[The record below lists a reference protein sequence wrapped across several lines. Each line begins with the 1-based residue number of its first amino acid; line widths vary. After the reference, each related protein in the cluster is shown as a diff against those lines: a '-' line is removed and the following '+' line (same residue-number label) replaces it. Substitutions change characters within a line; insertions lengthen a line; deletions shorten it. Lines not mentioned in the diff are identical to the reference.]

1 MKLFEYLAS
10 AIFLLPTIVDGLINP
25 IIPGFNPDPSIIR
38 VKDDYFLVTSTFEY
52 FPGVP
57 IYTSKD
63 LVKWE
68 QIGHALSR
76 PSQLPLRGTAP
87 SGGVFA
93 PTIRYHDGIYYVT
106 TTIFDVISPPDNVT
120 RVPRS
125 FYVTTDNIWDPD
137 SFSEPIYVDQWG
149 FDPDLFFDDDGK
161 VYFTSTFS
169 EFIDYGS
176 FANHITE
183 IDIKTGNSLSESRP
197 PLQD

>member
-10 AIFLLPTIVDGLINP
+10 AILLLPTIVDGLINP

-38 VKDDYFLVTSTFEY
+38 VKEDYFLVTSTFEY

-106 TTIFDVISPPDNVT
+106 TTIFDVISPPDNV
-120 RVPRS
+120 
-125 FYVTTDNIWDPD
+125 
-137 SFSEPIYVDQWG
+137 
-149 FDPDLFFDDDGK
+149 
-161 VYFTSTFS
+161 
-169 EFIDYGS
+169 
-176 FANHITE
+176 
-183 IDIKTGNSLSESRP
+183 SLSV
-197 PLQD
+197 